1 MLMMTKP
8 RWAPPKITSSDS
20 RPDSGAGLT
29 FSNWECI
36 SKYIVKCVHCLN
48 SINILG
54 INLRISISKIEN
66 YAHHKLQQ
74 GSVLAF
80 VWGLNRKEHLLRFRI
95 LTARHQVFPILGV
108 LSRINSHYD
117 CGSFFQWIADILI
130 EVYDSKGPKCLQP
143 EVASGP
149 CLVS

>member
-1 MLMMTKP
+1 MCGCPAANDCRAQEKAELAAAMLMMTKP

-36 SKYIVKCVHCLN
+36 SKYIVKRVHCLN

-80 VWGLNRKEHLLRFRI
+80 VWGLNRKEHLLRFMI
-95 LTARHQVFPILGV
+95 LTARHQVFSILGV
-108 LSRINSHYD
+108 LSRINSN
-117 CGSFFQWIADILI
+117 CGSFFLMN
-130 EVYDSKGPKCLQP
+130 C
-143 EVASGP
+143 
-149 CLVS
+149 